1 VKFSCSTHFS
11 KDLRNKLKEIGIDLQ
26 TPLKKNMKEDRSPIF
41 VFYLK
46 WLRRKIETVI
56 SQLTG
61 RFHIAKVWAHDAWH
75 AVSRISRKL
84 LAHTIGI
91 FLNKQLGNLSL
102 EFLGCHE

>member
-1 VKFSCSTHFS
+1 VRFRFEC
-11 KDLRNKLKEIGIDLQ
+11 IDSIAFI
-26 TPLKKNMKEDRSPIF
+26 EDRSPIF

-61 RFHIAKVWAHDAWH
+61 RFHIAKVWTHDAWH
-75 AVSRISRKL
+75 AVSRISRTL

-91 FLNKQLGNLSL
+91 FLNKQLGRPDIQFEGLIS
-102 EFLGCHE
+102 